1 MNLFLVQ
8 FDELLDTMLEVD
20 FNTNASMQVKCIIF
34 DELISIAGHS
44 NALALIC
51 RLDIDVHQDIYDE
64 EKESIDKMAI
74 KMAKIVHNCW
84 SANVNRFGRDAADI
98 ILLKQDLSFY
108 IRT

>member
-1 MNLFLVQ
+1 MKDLLNQ
-8 FDELLDTMLEVD
+8 FDELLDDMLEVD

-34 DELISIAGHS
+34 DELISIAGHN
-44 NALALIC
+44 NAVDLIC

-64 EKESIDKMAI
+64 EKEHIDKMAI

-84 SANVNRFGRDAADI
+84 SANVNRFGRDAADA